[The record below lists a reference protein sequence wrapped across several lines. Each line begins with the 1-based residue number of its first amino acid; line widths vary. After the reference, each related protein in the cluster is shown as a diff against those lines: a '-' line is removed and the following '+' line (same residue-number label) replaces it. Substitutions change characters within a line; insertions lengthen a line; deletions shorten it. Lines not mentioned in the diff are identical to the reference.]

1 MDFLKCFSN
10 KVVMV
15 TGGSG
20 GLGFS
25 IAKKFIDYNAK
36 VFVTSTTKKKECP
49 SGGHLINCN
58 FLEDDNFESFLS
70 TLDSLK
76 IDILVNN
83 AGINKINEFE
93 KISYNDFK
101 EIQIVNTNAPFR
113 ITQKVIKNMKEKNW
127 GRIINISSIF
137 GKVSKKY
144 RASYSA
150 SKFAI
155 DGITAA
161 LAAEVAEYNIL
172 VNTVSP
178 GFFETQLTKSI
189 LGIKG
194 MREVSSILPIKR
206 LGKPEELSNLIL
218 WLSSEYNTYISG
230 QNIIIDGGFT
240 RV

>member
-1 MDFLKCFSN
+1 
-10 KVVMV
+10 
-15 TGGSG
+15 
-20 GLGFS
+20 
-25 IAKKFIDYNAK
+25 
-36 VFVTSTTKKKECP
+36 
-49 SGGHLINCN
+49 
-58 FLEDDNFESFLS
+58 
-70 TLDSLK
+70 
-76 IDILVNN
+76 
-83 AGINKINEFE
+83 
-93 KISYNDFK
+93 
-101 EIQIVNTNAPFR
+101 
-113 ITQKVIKNMKEKNW
+113 MKEKNW

-240 RV
+240 L